1 MSGLTRF
8 CELHR
13 YEQQVALEARQ
24 LAIPRSDANL
34 LFLPQLLQ
42 NGQCCSQGTQGNHTA
57 RVHYREGRMTRAQR
71 LWTGTEYEFCLRYDV
86 I

>member
-57 RVHYREGRMTRAQR
+57 MVWYREGQTTMPKEYGRHQSTDSPC
-71 LWTGTEYEFCLRYDV
+71 GT